1 MNETDTIRELH
12 QMLLA
17 STSPYHC
24 IKESSRRLLEAG
36 FEPLTL
42 SAPWNVIPGRSYYV
56 NVYDSTLAAFSISET
71 LGEAPF
77 LRIAASHTD
86 WPCLKIKPSPEVT
99 SGRYGKLNVEV
110 YGGPILSTWLDRP
123 LSMAG
128 KLCLKGE
135 NPFQPEVRFVDF
147 KRPVLTIPNLA
158 IHMNREVNNGV
169 ALKVQSD
176 MLPLLTIIN
185 DTLNKDHYFLDLLA
199 KEADVSPD
207 DILDFEI
214 CIYNDDEG
222 TQLGLDN
229 EFFSAP
235 RLDNVTSV
243 QACLKGIINSRPKQ
257 GINVIALYD
266 NEEIGSRTKQ
276 GASSTLMEHL
286 LEKLYLSLGL
296 TKEAL
301 LNSLWSG
308 YLLSLDVAHAVHP
321 NHSEKCDIKNQV
333 YLNDGFCLKLASN
346 QAYATDSAAVGVIE
360 SICADH
366 QIAYKKFSNNS
377 DIKGGSTLGSISS
390 ACLGIRT
397 IDAGVPI
404 LAMHSA
410 REVMGIRDQE
420 ALEAVT
426 RCFFNA

>member
-1 MNETDTIRELH
+1 MNETNTIRELH

-17 STSPYHC
+17 SSSPYHC

-36 FEPLTL
+36 FEPLVL
-42 SAPWNVIPGRSYYV
+42 GSPWQIIPGHSYYV
-56 NVYDSTLAAFSISET
+56 TVYDSTLAAFTVSET
-71 LGEAPF
+71 LEETPF

-128 KLCLKGE
+128 KICLKG
-135 NPFQPEVRFVDF
+135 NSPFQPEVRFIDF

-169 ALKVQSD
+169 ALKAQSD

-185 DTLNKDHYFLDLLA
+185 DTMNKDHYFLELLA
-199 KEADVSPD
+199 REAGVSKD

-214 CIYNDDEG
+214 CIYNADQG
-222 TQLGLDN
+222 TLLGLDN

-235 RLDNVTSV
+235 RLDNITSV
-243 QACLKGIINSRPKQ
+243 QACLKGIMDSRPHR

-276 GASSTLMEHL
+276 GAASTLMEHL

-296 TKEAL
+296 TKETL
-301 LNSLWSG
+301 LDSLWNG

-321 NHSEKCDIKNQV
+321 NHNEKCDIKNQV
-333 YLNDGFCLKLASN
+333 YLNDGFCLKLASS

-366 QIAYKKFSNNS
+366 QIPYKKFSNNS
-377 DIKGGSTLGSISS
+377 DIRGGSTLGSISS
-390 ACLGIRT
+390 ANLGIRT